1 MSNEGKSLAITV
13 FIISTIL
20 ILLGNILYFFSL
32 IARTLDE
39 TTEFYINIASSVLFI
54 IGSVGYVM
62 VPILA
67 NPGIVISNID
77 IQRNRLPSVFRRKN
91 VQKEFDP
98 IKVKRNV
105 GFY

>member
-13 FIISTIL
+13 FITSTIL

-39 TTEFYINIASSVLFI
+39 TAEFYINIASAVLFI
-54 IGSVGYVM
+54 VGSVGYVM

-67 NPGIVISNID
+67 NPDILISNID